1 MDDHQLQYQPPLE
14 DSAAKTSKLCIKIKI
29 PNNTTYTTRKPG
41 GEGGGVEGVSG
52 SGDLQGQPAGYR
64 VCEYCGKTF
73 SSGKAWGG
81 HKRHHLKLMKNNNGK
96 ETQEASNI
104 EMKKHKHG
112 GSNRCNTIKAGD
124 VTISGGKPICCL
136 CGKTFLSTNSLFGH
150 MRYHPD
156 RDWKGIRPPPPP
168 PLFPKNQIISS
179 ALEKVSD
186 SSIDLLDSL
195 SGGWQKKG
203 KRGTCA
209 SDLIPEAA
217 YSLLTLSRYFCLS
230 TPPAYVGGHGLETS
244 GSSTKSLGRAIMAET
259 GSRSDHRSKED
270 EDSDEICGLVTKKK
284 RRKMNYIS
292 KLRNSETE
300 PCEFKC
306 STCDKSFPTFHA
318 LRSHRSSFNC
328 KKRSNELASGSAMV
342 DDDAS
347 AAEEI
352 PASEPDDETEETRED
367 DPCPVMSIETSF
379 HCDICE
385 KTFPTGQALGGHKR
399 CHRRAPA
406 KPLSNEAV
414 SAEAS
419 YVASNTASSGEAEGI
434 QAGHGV
440 IGFDLNKPYVMQDGE
455 ENLLS

>member
-41 GEGGGVEGVSG
+41 GEGGGVEASAALATFKANLLDIVS
-52 SGDLQGQPAGYR
+52 
-64 VCEYCGKTF
+64 
-73 SSGKAWGG
+73 
-81 HKRHHLKLMKNNNGK
+81 
-96 ETQEASNI
+96 
-104 EMKKHKHG
+104 
-112 GSNRCNTIKAGD
+112 
-124 VTISGGKPICCL
+124 
-136 CGKTFLSTNSLFGH
+136 TFLSTNSLFGH

-217 YSLLTLSRYFCLS
+217 YSLLTLSRYFVY
-230 TPPAYVGGHGLETS
+230 PHHQH
-244 GSSTKSLGRAIMAET
+244 I
-259 GSRSDHRSKED
+259 
-270 EDSDEICGLVTKKK
+270 
-284 RRKMNYIS
+284 
-292 KLRNSETE
+292 
-300 PCEFKC
+300 
-306 STCDKSFPTFHA
+306 TCDKSFPTFHA

-367 DPCPVMSIETSF
+367 DPCP
-379 HCDICE
+379 
-385 KTFPTGQALGGHKR
+385 ALGGHKR

-440 IGFDLNKPYVMQDGE
+440 IGFDLTSLM
-455 ENLLS
+455 